1 MQRSEQLNELA
12 PALSKAQGE
21 MEGAAKGK
29 ENPHFRQKYADLG
42 AVWDAIREP
51 LANHGLSVTQW
62 MRSAGGED
70 RHAVEVETLLLHASG
85 QFISDTFAV
94 PVSKIDAQGYGSA
107 CTYAR
112 RYALMAA
119 VGIAPVDDDANAA
132 VGGKL
137 PEKRANGNG
146 NYQKSPPKKA
156 AEQPPGDPF
165 EAAKSGIA
173 SLAFDRILGNV
184 DRCVASDKFS
194 ADQKDALLELMAQRA
209 LNAATDDTTP
219 DQLNEVV
226 KKITE
231 ARKEVTHTF
240 AQ

>member
-1 MQRSEQLNELA
+1 MQRSEQVNELA
-12 PALSKAQGE
+12 AALAKAQGE
-21 MEGAAKGK
+21 MEGATKDR
-29 ENPHFRQKYADLG
+29 ENPHFRSKYADLG
-42 AVWDAIREP
+42 AVWDAIRDP
-51 LANHGLSVTQW
+51 LAKHGLSVSQW
-62 MRSAGGED
+62 MRSAAGDGS
-70 RHAVEVETLLLHASG
+70 HAVEVETLLLHASG

-94 PVSKIDAQGYGSA
+94 PVSKVDAQGYGSA

-137 PEKRANGNG
+137 PERKTNG
-146 NYQKSPPKKA
+146 NYQKQPPKKA
-156 AEQPPGDPF
+156 ADQPPGDPF

-194 ADQKDALLELMAQRA
+194 PEQKDTLLELMAQRA

-219 DQLNEVV
+219 DVLNDIV
-226 KKITE
+226 KKITA

-240 AQ
+240 A